1 MTLPDKLGLSEL
13 ASPCGAFYGPICID
27 THSLPIHEVVL
38 ENRRHVLPD
47 GGMVHKEVLAAAL
60 EYSS

>member
-38 ENRRHVLPD
+38 ENRRHVLPRWWY
-47 GGMVHKEVLAAAL
+47 GPQRGLAAAL